1 MSDQPKRPE
10 EIQAGPSSSGY
21 DPGQWYWESRKKR
34 SNPMGTA
41 VFNIL
46 RLADL
51 PLQYYL
57 LRYSSFLPDLI
68 RKIGGTAIPLSSP
81 LSATGIAG
89 LSPYQ
94 TLILGLAAGSSAKQV
109 YWKLMIN
116 DTNMPSGFSTA
127 ICAYN
132 TLLNTLNTGLAY
144 WALTSQVPADQ
155 GSFLSSLTTAP
166 AAVPVGLGFYT
177 VGIFVEWYSEIQRKR
192 FKSHPENKDK
202 PYSDGLFGLARS
214 INYGGYT
221 LWRVGYSLICG
232 GWTWG
237 ALVAVWLAGDFCA
250 RAIPSMDAYCE
261 KRDLQYGSQWAE
273 VKKKVPYGLLPWIY

>member
-1 MSDQPKRPE
+1 MSDRPKRPE

-41 VFNIL
+41 VFNML

-177 VGIFVEWYSEIQRKR
+177 VGIFVEWFSEIQRKR
-192 FKSHPENKDK
+192 FKSRPENKDK

-261 KRDLQYGSQWAE
+261 KRYGSQWAE

>member
-1 MSDQPKRPE
+1 
-10 EIQAGPSSSGY
+10 
-21 DPGQWYWESRKKR
+21 
-34 SNPMGTA
+34 MGTA
-41 VFNIL
+41 VFSIL

-68 RKIGGTAIPLSSP
+68 RRIGGTAIPLSSP
-81 LSATGIAG
+81 LAATGIAG

-132 TLLNTLNTGLAY
+132 TLLNTLNTGLAF
-144 WALTSQVPADQ
+144 WAVTSQVPADQ
-155 GSFLSSLTTAP
+155 GSFLSTLTSAP
-166 AAVPVGLGFYT
+166 VAVPVGIGLYT

-261 KRDLQYGSQWAE
+261 KRVRFPSCENDHTEFIKTFMLILDFAVWKAVGGGQEESSLRASTMDLLRSYFVVWTY
-273 VKKKVPYGLLPWIY
+273 PDDI